1 MYFLVSFFQIV
12 LLILKNNKYLEF
24 FEKDEKENINEN
36 KEDTIKV
43 KNEKEF

>member
-24 FEKDEKENINEN
+24 GEKDEKESMKVT
-36 KEDTIKV
+36 KEDKIKV
-43 KNEKEF
+43 KNKNQF